1 MIDEIALEQRISS
14 SAAEQWRK
22 QQHIPRVP
30 ASDRNDTR
38 SPARLGRSHG
48 PIDDYELAQGIHREL
63 LELRARAKSVT
74 SVGLGVLAAKAELPT
89 NWQPRSRYGR
99 DEEPSCCVGILCAGP
114 RNPPAPM
121 RPSLKPRG
129 VSRGFCFRAG
139 KRGKTSLNL
148 SQNYGLGSIGYKCRM
163 IRLSDEQWERIRDH
177 FPEEHIADGHPGRKP
192 IPTRRVLQAV
202 LWILNTGAQWHML
215 PQSYPNYKTVHRR
228 FQTWCSNEVLRRVL
242 TDVANELR
250 DKGVLDEEESFIDA
264 TFAMA
269 KGGGAEIGPTKRGKG
284 MKIMAIVDRH
294 GLPLS
299 VSTHAANHHEV
310 RLVQL
315 CFDFYMIEAK
325 PETLRL

>member
-1 MIDEIALEQRISS
+1 
-14 SAAEQWRK
+14 
-22 QQHIPRVP
+22 
-30 ASDRNDTR
+30 
-38 SPARLGRSHG
+38 
-48 PIDDYELAQGIHREL
+48 
-63 LELRARAKSVT
+63 
-74 SVGLGVLAAKAELPT
+74 
-89 NWQPRSRYGR
+89 
-99 DEEPSCCVGILCAGP
+99 
-114 RNPPAPM
+114 
-121 RPSLKPRG
+121 
-129 VSRGFCFRAG
+129 
-139 KRGKTSLNL
+139 
-148 SQNYGLGSIGYKCRM
+148 M

-192 IPTRRVLQAV
+192 IPTRRVLEAV

-250 DKGVLDEEESFIDA
+250 DKGVLDEEESFVDA

-325 PETLRL
+325 PETLIGDCAYDSDPLDDDLRKDGIEMVAPHRPIAASTRRKMDADFGDMPGAGWSNGSSPGFNGSAASLSAGSFIRRTSLALCNSLASSSSSNDFEIGSSFF